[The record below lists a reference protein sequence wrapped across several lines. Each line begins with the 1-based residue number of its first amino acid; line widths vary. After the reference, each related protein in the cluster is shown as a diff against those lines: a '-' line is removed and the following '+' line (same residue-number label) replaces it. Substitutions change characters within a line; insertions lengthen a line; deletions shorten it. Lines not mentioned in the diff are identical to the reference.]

1 MFGIAGLVKMDRSPY
16 AIVQVANGSFV
27 VMKVMA
33 RSQPT
38 LGGRD
43 VKLNAFRGSF
53 ATREEAEREV
63 ERLIAV
69 RQGTEVH
76 RVA

>member
-1 MFGIAGLVKMDRSPY
+1 
-16 AIVQVANGSFV
+16 
-27 VMKVMA
+27 MKVLTRTPQSLA
-33 RSQPT
+33 
-38 LGGRD
+38 GRD

-63 ERLIAV
+63 DRLVAV
-69 RQGTEVH
+69 RQLTQVD